1 MRKFLPLAVMTGIM
15 LNPFTAAY
23 IKNDLYASFNM
34 NEYELASETDDAS
47 NSTHTYGYVANEWD
61 NNAPVYESDFS
72 LYNEIPYRFP
82 DDMSVFKNTYP
93 VTRDQNPYGSCWA
106 FASLGL
112 AEFDLIND
120 GNADSSID
128 LSELQLIYF
137 LFNSVTDPL
146 GGTEGDFAYY
156 YNANASTSYLN
167 YGGNYEMASRRLSQ
181 WIGGIPEAEVPY
193 SNASMV
199 LSNGLDSKYAYN
211 YNVAHL
217 RNVYRISLRHNADDV
232 KQQIMEH
239 GAVGVM
245 YYHNDFNLSSASDG
259 TVYNYYDTA
268 ASGGGHAVMIVGW
281 DDTYSRNN
289 FAWAQPANDGAWL
302 IRNSW
307 GNYIDYFWMSYET
320 ASLQDTAWV
329 FDFEASDEY
338 DNNYQLDGGLETY
351 SVSYTTM
358 ANVFTAKNDNE
369 VKSETLKAVSLSTS
383 MSTNVNYTIE
393 VYTDLTDEKNP
404 LSGTKQESATTQG
417 TTAYAGRYTIEL
429 NNEVK
434 IVPGSRFAIVVSV
447 DKPALDCEQATC
459 IANGENFSNMIW
471 ERRVSLN
478 DGKTFYKYGDKFYA
492 YPSNLR
498 VKAFTTDDENTSNIP
513 DVPET
518 PSEPDVPDVPETPSK
533 PDNPDVPDV
542 PETPSEPDVPDEPE
556 TPSKPDNPDIPDVPE
571 TPSEPDNPDV
581 PEVPD
586 VPSEPDIPD
595 APETPSEPDVPD
607 VPDTPDVPATPD
619 IQELPSYT
627 IGELDYSPVFNANYY
642 YLHNAD
648 LANAFG
654 KDAQA
659 LFNHFISY
667 GIYEG
672 RQACESF
679 NPLNYRNNYRDL
691 DAAFGE
697 DLSAY
702 YAHYIKYGKAEG
714 RSGVNI
720 NTPDTVPDYTPDVK
734 PNYDYVIDGID
745 YSVVFDADYY
755 YNTHRDVANAFG
767 KDNKALFN
775 HFMTYGIYEGRQ
787 ANIEFNVEAYKERYR
802 DLSETFGSDI
812 RTYYIHY
819 ILYGKAEGR
828 SAVGGSGYIYDG
840 IDYSAVFDSGYYH
853 DHYGDLA
860 NAFGSDSVALFEHF
874 VKYGMDEGRQAS
886 TGFNVYTY
894 MNRYRDLNAAYG
906 SDLKMYYQHYIKYG
920 ISEGRSAQ

>member
-34 NEYELASETDDAS
+34 NEYELASENDDAS
-47 NSTHTYGYVANEWD
+47 NNSTHTYGYVANEWD

-93 VTRDQNPYGSCWA
+93 VTRNQNPYGSCWA

-120 GNADSSID
+120 GTADSSID

-156 YNANASTSYLN
+156 YNANASTSYLD

-239 GAVGVM
+239 GAVGAM
-245 YYHNDFNLSSASDG
+245 YYHDDFNLSSASDG

-478 DGKTFYKYGDKFYA
+478 DGKTFYRYGDKFYA

-518 PSEPDVPDVPETPSK
+518 PSEPDIPDVPETPSEPGVPDVPETPSK
-533 PDNPDVPDV
+533 PDNPDVPDA
-542 PETPSEPDVPDEPE
+542 
-556 TPSKPDNPDIPDVPE
+556 I
-571 TPSEPDNPDV
+571 
-581 PEVPD
+581 
-586 VPSEPDIPD
+586 
-595 APETPSEPDVPD
+595 
-607 VPDTPDVPATPD
+607 
-619 IQELPSYT
+619 
-627 IGELDYSPVFNANYY
+627 F
-642 YLHNAD
+642 
-648 LANAFG
+648 F
-654 KDAQA
+654 
-659 LFNHFISY
+659 
-667 GIYEG
+667 
-672 RQACESF
+672 
-679 NPLNYRNNYRDL
+679 
-691 DAAFGE
+691 
-697 DLSAY
+697 
-702 YAHYIKYGKAEG
+702 
-714 RSGVNI
+714 
-720 NTPDTVPDYTPDVK
+720 
-734 PNYDYVIDGID
+734 
-745 YSVVFDADYY
+745 
-755 YNTHRDVANAFG
+755 
-767 KDNKALFN
+767 
-775 HFMTYGIYEGRQ
+775 
-787 ANIEFNVEAYKERYR
+787 
-802 DLSETFGSDI
+802 
-812 RTYYIHY
+812 
-819 ILYGKAEGR
+819 
-828 SAVGGSGYIYDG
+828 
-840 IDYSAVFDSGYYH
+840 
-853 DHYGDLA
+853 
-860 NAFGSDSVALFEHF
+860 
-874 VKYGMDEGRQAS
+874 
-886 TGFNVYTY
+886 
-894 MNRYRDLNAAYG
+894 
-906 SDLKMYYQHYIKYG
+906 
-920 ISEGRSAQ
+920 

>member
-1 MRKFLPLAVMTGIM
+1 MRKFLPFAVMTGIM

-23 IKNDLYASFNM
+23 IKNDLYASFNV
-34 NEYELASETDDAS
+34 NEYELTSENDDAS
-47 NSTHTYGYVANEWD
+47 NNSTHTYGYVANEWD

-93 VTRDQNPYGSCWA
+93 VTRNQNPYGSCWA

-120 GNADSSID
+120 GTADSSID

-156 YNANASTSYLN
+156 YNANASTSYLD

-181 WIGGIPEAEVPY
+181 WVGGIPEAEVPY

-211 YNVAHL
+211 FNVAHL

-245 YYHNDFNLSSASDG
+245 YYHDDFNLSSTPDG

-518 PSEPDVPDVPETPSK
+518 PSEPDVPDVP
-533 PDNPDVPDV
+533 
-542 PETPSEPDVPDEPE
+542 
-556 TPSKPDNPDIPDVPE
+556 
-571 TPSEPDNPDV
+571 
-581 PEVPD
+581 
-586 VPSEPDIPD
+586 
-595 APETPSEPDVPD
+595 
-607 VPDTPDVPATPD
+607 DTPDVPATPD

-755 YNTHRDVANAFG
+755 YSTHRDVANAFG

-828 SAVGGSGYIYDG
+828 SAVRGSGYIYDG

>member
-1 MRKFLPLAVMTGIM
+1 M
-15 LNPFTAAY
+15 
-23 IKNDLYASFNM
+23 
-34 NEYELASETDDAS
+34 
-47 NSTHTYGYVANEWD
+47 
-61 NNAPVYESDFS
+61 
-72 LYNEIPYRFP
+72 
-82 DDMSVFKNTYP
+82 
-93 VTRDQNPYGSCWA
+93 
-106 FASLGL
+106 
-112 AEFDLIND
+112 
-120 GNADSSID
+120 
-128 LSELQLIYF
+128 
-137 LFNSVTDPL
+137 
-146 GGTEGDFAYY
+146 
-156 YNANASTSYLN
+156 
-167 YGGNYEMASRRLSQ
+167 
-181 WIGGIPEAEVPY
+181 
-193 SNASMV
+193 
-199 LSNGLDSKYAYN
+199 
-211 YNVAHL
+211 
-217 RNVYRISLRHNADDV
+217 
-232 KQQIMEH
+232 
-239 GAVGVM
+239 
-245 YYHNDFNLSSASDG
+245 
-259 TVYNYYDTA
+259 
-268 ASGGGHAVMIVGW
+268 
-281 DDTYSRNN
+281 
-289 FAWAQPANDGAWL
+289 
-302 IRNSW
+302 
-307 GNYIDYFWMSYET
+307 
-320 ASLQDTAWV
+320 
-329 FDFEASDEY
+329 
-338 DNNYQLDGGLETY
+338 
-351 SVSYTTM
+351 
-358 ANVFTAKNDNE
+358 
-369 VKSETLKAVSLSTS
+369 
-383 MSTNVNYTIE
+383 
-393 VYTDLTDEKNP
+393 
-404 LSGTKQESATTQG
+404 
-417 TTAYAGRYTIEL
+417 
-429 NNEVK
+429 
-434 IVPGSRFAIVVSV
+434 
-447 DKPALDCEQATC
+447 
-459 IANGENFSNMIW
+459 
-471 ERRVSLN
+471 
-478 DGKTFYKYGDKFYA
+478 
-492 YPSNLR
+492 
-498 VKAFTTDDENTSNIP
+498 
-513 DVPET
+513 
-518 PSEPDVPDVPETPSK
+518 
-533 PDNPDVPDV
+533 
-542 PETPSEPDVPDEPE
+542 
-556 TPSKPDNPDIPDVPE
+556 
-571 TPSEPDNPDV
+571 
-581 PEVPD
+581 
-586 VPSEPDIPD
+586 
-595 APETPSEPDVPD
+595 
-607 VPDTPDVPATPD
+607 PDTPDVPATPD

-702 YAHYIKYGKAEG
+702 YAHYIEYGKAEG

-745 YSVVFDADYY
+745 YSVVFDPDYY
-755 YNTHRDVANAFG
+755 YSTHRDVANAFG

-828 SAVGGSGYIYDG
+828 SAVRGSGYIYDG

>member
-34 NEYELASETDDAS
+34 NEYELASENDDAS
-47 NSTHTYGYVANEWD
+47 NNSTHTYGYVANEWD

-93 VTRDQNPYGSCWA
+93 VTRNQNPYGSCWA

-120 GNADSSID
+120 GTADSSID

-156 YNANASTSYLN
+156 YNANASTSYLD

-239 GAVGVM
+239 GAVGAM
-245 YYHNDFNLSSASDG
+245 YYHDDFNLSSASDG

-478 DGKTFYKYGDKFYA
+478 DGKTFYRYGDKFYA

-513 DVPET
+513 D
-518 PSEPDVPDVPETPSK
+518 
-533 PDNPDVPDV
+533 
-542 PETPSEPDVPDEPE
+542 
-556 TPSKPDNPDIPDVPE
+556 
-571 TPSEPDNPDV
+571 
-581 PEVPD
+581 
-586 VPSEPDIPD
+586 
-595 APETPSEPDVPD
+595 APETPSEPDIPD

-755 YNTHRDVANAFG
+755 YNTHRDVANVFG

-828 SAVGGSGYIYDG
+828 SAVRSSGYIYDG

>member
-1 MRKFLPLAVMTGIM
+1 MRKFLPFAVMTGIM

-23 IKNDLYASFNM
+23 IKNDLYASFNV
-34 NEYELASETDDAS
+34 NEYELTSENDDAS
-47 NSTHTYGYVANEWD
+47 NNSTHTYGYVANEWD

-93 VTRDQNPYGSCWA
+93 VTRNQNPYGSCWA

-120 GNADSSID
+120 GAADSSID

-156 YNANASTSYLN
+156 YNANASTSYLD

-245 YYHNDFNLSSASDG
+245 YYHDDFNLSSASDG

-518 PSEPDVPDVPETPSK
+518 PSEPDVPD
-533 PDNPDVPDV
+533 
-542 PETPSEPDVPDEPE
+542 
-556 TPSKPDNPDIPDVPE
+556 
-571 TPSEPDNPDV
+571 
-581 PEVPD
+581 
-586 VPSEPDIPD
+586 
-595 APETPSEPDVPD
+595 
-607 VPDTPDVPATPD
+607 TPDVPATPD
-619 IQELPSYT
+619 IPDLPSYT

-745 YSVVFDADYY
+745 YSVVFDPDYY
-755 YNTHRDVANAFG
+755 YSTHRDVANAFG

-828 SAVGGSGYIYDG
+828 SAVRGSGYIYDG

>member
-34 NEYELASETDDAS
+34 NEYELASENDDAS
-47 NSTHTYGYVANEWD
+47 NNSTHTYGYVANEWD

-93 VTRDQNPYGSCWA
+93 VTRNQNPYGSCWA

-120 GNADSSID
+120 GTADNSID

-156 YNANASTSYLN
+156 YNANASTSYLD

-245 YYHNDFNLSSASDG
+245 YYHDDFNLSSASDG

-338 DNNYQLDGGLETY
+338 DNNYQLDGGLETC

-478 DGKTFYKYGDKFYA
+478 NGKTFYKYGDKFYA

-518 PSEPDVPDVPETPSK
+518 PSEPDVPDVP
-533 PDNPDVPDV
+533 
-542 PETPSEPDVPDEPE
+542 
-556 TPSKPDNPDIPDVPE
+556 
-571 TPSEPDNPDV
+571 
-581 PEVPD
+581 
-586 VPSEPDIPD
+586 SEPDIPD
-595 APETPSEPDVPD
+595 APETPSEPDNPD

-755 YNTHRDVANAFG
+755 YSTHRDVANAFG

-787 ANIEFNVEAYKERYR
+787 ANIEFNVEAYRERYR

-860 NAFGSDSVALFEHF
+860 NAFGS
-874 VKYGMDEGRQAS
+874 
-886 TGFNVYTY
+886 
-894 MNRYRDLNAAYG
+894 
-906 SDLKMYYQHYIKYG
+906 
-920 ISEGRSAQ
+920 

>member
-1 MRKFLPLAVMTGIM
+1 MRKFLPFAVMTGIM

-23 IKNDLYASFNM
+23 IKNDLYASFNV
-34 NEYELASETDDAS
+34 NEYELTSENDDAS
-47 NSTHTYGYVANEWD
+47 NNSTHTYGYVANEWD

-93 VTRDQNPYGSCWA
+93 VTRNQNPYGSCWA

-120 GNADSSID
+120 GAADSSID

-156 YNANASTSYLN
+156 YNANASTSYLD

-245 YYHNDFNLSSASDG
+245 YYHDDFNLSSASDG

-518 PSEPDVPDVPETPSK
+518 PSEPDVPD
-533 PDNPDVPDV
+533 
-542 PETPSEPDVPDEPE
+542 
-556 TPSKPDNPDIPDVPE
+556 
-571 TPSEPDNPDV
+571 
-581 PEVPD
+581 
-586 VPSEPDIPD
+586 
-595 APETPSEPDVPD
+595 
-607 VPDTPDVPATPD
+607 TPDVPATPD
-619 IQELPSYT
+619 IPDLPSYT

-755 YNTHRDVANAFG
+755 YSTHRDVANAFG

>member
-34 NEYELASETDDAS
+34 NEYELASENDDAS
-47 NSTHTYGYVANEWD
+47 NNSTHTYGYVANEWD

-156 YNANASTSYLN
+156 YNANASTSYLD

-239 GAVGVM
+239 GAVGAM
-245 YYHNDFNLSSASDG
+245 YYHDDFNLSSASDG

-518 PSEPDVPDVPETPSK
+518 PSEPD
-533 PDNPDVPDV
+533 
-542 PETPSEPDVPDEPE
+542 
-556 TPSKPDNPDIPDVPE
+556 I
-571 TPSEPDNPDV
+571 
-581 PEVPD
+581 
-586 VPSEPDIPD
+586 
-595 APETPSEPDVPD
+595 PD

-828 SAVGGSGYIYDG
+828 SAVRGSGYIYDG

-874 VKYGMDEGRQAS
+874 IKYGMDEGRQAS

>member
-34 NEYELASETDDAS
+34 NEYELASENDDAS
-47 NSTHTYGYVANEWD
+47 NNSTHTYGYVANEWD

-93 VTRDQNPYGSCWA
+93 VTRNQNPYGSCWA

-120 GNADSSID
+120 GTADNSID

-156 YNANASTSYLN
+156 YNANASTSYLD

-245 YYHNDFNLSSASDG
+245 YYHDDFNLSSASDG

-338 DNNYQLDGGLETY
+338 DNNYQLDGGLETC

-518 PSEPDVPDVPETPSK
+518 PSEPDVPDVP
-533 PDNPDVPDV
+533 
-542 PETPSEPDVPDEPE
+542 
-556 TPSKPDNPDIPDVPE
+556 
-571 TPSEPDNPDV
+571 
-581 PEVPD
+581 
-586 VPSEPDIPD
+586 
-595 APETPSEPDVPD
+595 D

-619 IQELPSYT
+619 IPELPSYT

-642 YLHNAD
+642 YPHNAD

-755 YNTHRDVANAFG
+755 YSTHRDVANAFG

-787 ANIEFNVEAYKERYR
+787 ANIEFNVEAYRERYR

>member
-1 MRKFLPLAVMTGIM
+1 
-15 LNPFTAAY
+15 
-23 IKNDLYASFNM
+23 
-34 NEYELASETDDAS
+34 
-47 NSTHTYGYVANEWD
+47 
-61 NNAPVYESDFS
+61 
-72 LYNEIPYRFP
+72 
-82 DDMSVFKNTYP
+82 
-93 VTRDQNPYGSCWA
+93 
-106 FASLGL
+106 
-112 AEFDLIND
+112 
-120 GNADSSID
+120 
-128 LSELQLIYF
+128 
-137 LFNSVTDPL
+137 
-146 GGTEGDFAYY
+146 
-156 YNANASTSYLN
+156 
-167 YGGNYEMASRRLSQ
+167 
-181 WIGGIPEAEVPY
+181 
-193 SNASMV
+193 
-199 LSNGLDSKYAYN
+199 
-211 YNVAHL
+211 
-217 RNVYRISLRHNADDV
+217 
-232 KQQIMEH
+232 
-239 GAVGVM
+239 
-245 YYHNDFNLSSASDG
+245 
-259 TVYNYYDTA
+259 
-268 ASGGGHAVMIVGW
+268 
-281 DDTYSRNN
+281 
-289 FAWAQPANDGAWL
+289 
-302 IRNSW
+302 
-307 GNYIDYFWMSYET
+307 
-320 ASLQDTAWV
+320 
-329 FDFEASDEY
+329 
-338 DNNYQLDGGLETY
+338 
-351 SVSYTTM
+351 
-358 ANVFTAKNDNE
+358 
-369 VKSETLKAVSLSTS
+369 

-478 DGKTFYKYGDKFYA
+478 DGKTFYRYGDKFYA

-518 PSEPDVPDVPETPSK
+518 PSEPDIPDVPETPSEPGVPDVPETPSK
-533 PDNPDVPDV
+533 PDNPDVPDA
-542 PETPSEPDVPDEPE
+542 
-556 TPSKPDNPDIPDVPE
+556 PE

-595 APETPSEPDVPD
+595 APETPSEPDIPD

-755 YNTHRDVANAFG
+755 YNTHRDVANVFG

-802 DLSETFGSDI
+802 DLSETFGSCL
-812 RTYYIHY
+812 
-819 ILYGKAEGR
+819 LYT
-828 SAVGGSGYIYDG
+828 SPSP
-840 IDYSAVFDSGYYH
+840 
-853 DHYGDLA
+853 
-860 NAFGSDSVALFEHF
+860 
-874 VKYGMDEGRQAS
+874 
-886 TGFNVYTY
+886 
-894 MNRYRDLNAAYG
+894 RDT
-906 SDLKMYYQHYIKYG
+906 
-920 ISEGRSAQ
+920 R

>member
-1 MRKFLPLAVMTGIM
+1 M
-15 LNPFTAAY
+15 
-23 IKNDLYASFNM
+23 
-34 NEYELASETDDAS
+34 
-47 NSTHTYGYVANEWD
+47 
-61 NNAPVYESDFS
+61 
-72 LYNEIPYRFP
+72 
-82 DDMSVFKNTYP
+82 
-93 VTRDQNPYGSCWA
+93 
-106 FASLGL
+106 
-112 AEFDLIND
+112 
-120 GNADSSID
+120 
-128 LSELQLIYF
+128 
-137 LFNSVTDPL
+137 
-146 GGTEGDFAYY
+146 
-156 YNANASTSYLN
+156 
-167 YGGNYEMASRRLSQ
+167 
-181 WIGGIPEAEVPY
+181 
-193 SNASMV
+193 
-199 LSNGLDSKYAYN
+199 
-211 YNVAHL
+211 
-217 RNVYRISLRHNADDV
+217 
-232 KQQIMEH
+232 
-239 GAVGVM
+239 
-245 YYHNDFNLSSASDG
+245 
-259 TVYNYYDTA
+259 
-268 ASGGGHAVMIVGW
+268 
-281 DDTYSRNN
+281 
-289 FAWAQPANDGAWL
+289 
-302 IRNSW
+302 
-307 GNYIDYFWMSYET
+307 
-320 ASLQDTAWV
+320 
-329 FDFEASDEY
+329 
-338 DNNYQLDGGLETY
+338 
-351 SVSYTTM
+351 
-358 ANVFTAKNDNE
+358 
-369 VKSETLKAVSLSTS
+369 
-383 MSTNVNYTIE
+383 
-393 VYTDLTDEKNP
+393 
-404 LSGTKQESATTQG
+404 
-417 TTAYAGRYTIEL
+417 
-429 NNEVK
+429 
-434 IVPGSRFAIVVSV
+434 
-447 DKPALDCEQATC
+447 
-459 IANGENFSNMIW
+459 
-471 ERRVSLN
+471 
-478 DGKTFYKYGDKFYA
+478 
-492 YPSNLR
+492 
-498 VKAFTTDDENTSNIP
+498 
-513 DVPET
+513 
-518 PSEPDVPDVPETPSK
+518 
-533 PDNPDVPDV
+533 
-542 PETPSEPDVPDEPE
+542 
-556 TPSKPDNPDIPDVPE
+556 
-571 TPSEPDNPDV
+571 
-581 PEVPD
+581 
-586 VPSEPDIPD
+586 
-595 APETPSEPDVPD
+595 
-607 VPDTPDVPATPD
+607 PDTPDVPATPD

-755 YNTHRDVANAFG
+755 YSTHRDVANAFG

-874 VKYGMDEGRQAS
+874 IKYGMDEGRQAS

>member
-47 NSTHTYGYVANEWD
+47 NSTHTYGYVDNEFD

-93 VTRDQNPYGSCWA
+93 VTRNQNPYGSCWA

-120 GNADSSID
+120 GTADSSID

-156 YNANASTSYLN
+156 YKANASTSYLD

-245 YYHNDFNLSSASDG
+245 YYHDDFNLSSASDG

-383 MSTNVNYTIE
+383 MSTNVIYTIE
-393 VYTDLTDEKNP
+393 VYTELTDE
-404 LSGTKQESATTQG
+404 
-417 TTAYAGRYTIEL
+417 
-429 NNEVK
+429 
-434 IVPGSRFAIVVSV
+434 
-447 DKPALDCEQATC
+447 
-459 IANGENFSNMIW
+459 
-471 ERRVSLN
+471 
-478 DGKTFYKYGDKFYA
+478 
-492 YPSNLR
+492 
-498 VKAFTTDDENTSNIP
+498 
-513 DVPET
+513 
-518 PSEPDVPDVPETPSK
+518 
-533 PDNPDVPDV
+533 
-542 PETPSEPDVPDEPE
+542 
-556 TPSKPDNPDIPDVPE
+556 
-571 TPSEPDNPDV
+571 
-581 PEVPD
+581 
-586 VPSEPDIPD
+586 
-595 APETPSEPDVPD
+595 
-607 VPDTPDVPATPD
+607 
-619 IQELPSYT
+619 
-627 IGELDYSPVFNANYY
+627 
-642 YLHNAD
+642 
-648 LANAFG
+648 
-654 KDAQA
+654 
-659 LFNHFISY
+659 
-667 GIYEG
+667 
-672 RQACESF
+672 
-679 NPLNYRNNYRDL
+679 
-691 DAAFGE
+691 
-697 DLSAY
+697 
-702 YAHYIKYGKAEG
+702 
-714 RSGVNI
+714 
-720 NTPDTVPDYTPDVK
+720 
-734 PNYDYVIDGID
+734 
-745 YSVVFDADYY
+745 
-755 YNTHRDVANAFG
+755 
-767 KDNKALFN
+767 
-775 HFMTYGIYEGRQ
+775 
-787 ANIEFNVEAYKERYR
+787 
-802 DLSETFGSDI
+802 
-812 RTYYIHY
+812 
-819 ILYGKAEGR
+819 
-828 SAVGGSGYIYDG
+828 
-840 IDYSAVFDSGYYH
+840 
-853 DHYGDLA
+853 
-860 NAFGSDSVALFEHF
+860 
-874 VKYGMDEGRQAS
+874 
-886 TGFNVYTY
+886 
-894 MNRYRDLNAAYG
+894 
-906 SDLKMYYQHYIKYG
+906 
-920 ISEGRSAQ
+920 

>member
-34 NEYELASETDDAS
+34 NEYELASENDDAS
-47 NSTHTYGYVANEWD
+47 NNSTHTYGYVANEWD

-93 VTRDQNPYGSCWA
+93 VTRNQNPYGSCWA

-120 GNADSSID
+120 GTADSSID

-156 YNANASTSYLN
+156 YNANASTSYLD

-239 GAVGVM
+239 GAVGAM
-245 YYHNDFNLSSASDG
+245 YYHDDFNLSSASDG

-478 DGKTFYKYGDKFYA
+478 DGKTFYRYGDKFYA

-518 PSEPDVPDVPETPSK
+518 PSEPD
-533 PDNPDVPDV
+533 
-542 PETPSEPDVPDEPE
+542 
-556 TPSKPDNPDIPDVPE
+556 I
-571 TPSEPDNPDV
+571 
-581 PEVPD
+581 
-586 VPSEPDIPD
+586 
-595 APETPSEPDVPD
+595 PD

-672 RQACESF
+672 QACESF

-755 YNTHRDVANAFG
+755 YNTHRDVANVFG

-828 SAVGGSGYIYDG
+828 SAVRSSGYIYDG

>member
-478 DGKTFYKYGDKFYA
+478 DGKTFYRYGDKFYA

-518 PSEPDVPDVPETPSK
+518 PSEPDVPDVP
-533 PDNPDVPDV
+533 
-542 PETPSEPDVPDEPE
+542 
-556 TPSKPDNPDIPDVPE
+556 
-571 TPSEPDNPDV
+571 
-581 PEVPD
+581 
-586 VPSEPDIPD
+586 
-595 APETPSEPDVPD
+595 
-607 VPDTPDVPATPD
+607 DTPDVPATPD
-619 IQELPSYT
+619 IPELPSYT

-659 LFNHFISY
+659 LFNHFITY

-679 NPLNYRNNYRDL
+679 NPLNYRNNYGDL

-874 VKYGMDEGRQAS
+874 IKYGMDEGRQAS

>member
-15 LNPFTAAY
+15 LNPLTAAY
-23 IKNDLYASFNM
+23 IKNDFYASFNS
-34 NEYELASETDDAS
+34 NEYELASEIDDEG
-47 NSTHTYGYVANEWD
+47 NSTDTYGYVANEWD
-61 NNAPVYESDFS
+61 NNAPAYESNFS
-72 LYNEIPYRFP
+72 LYCEIPYRFP
-82 DDMSVFKNTYP
+82 DDMSVFKNSYP
-93 VTRDQNPYGSCWA
+93 VTRNQNPYGSCWA

-146 GGTEGDFAYY
+146 GGTEGDSAYY
-156 YNANASTSYLN
+156 YNDNTSISYLD

-181 WIGGIPEAEVPY
+181 WIGAIPEAEVPY
-193 SNASMV
+193 SNASIV

-245 YYHNDFNLSSASDG
+245 YYHDDFNLSEASDG
-259 TVYNYYDTA
+259 TGYNYYDTA

-289 FAWAQPANDGAWL
+289 FAWNQPDNDGAWL

-307 GNYIDYFWMSYET
+307 GEYIDYFWMSYET

-329 FDFEASDEY
+329 FDFKTNDGY

-351 SVSYTTM
+351 SIGYTTM
-358 ANVFTAKNDNE
+358 ANVFTAKNDYE
-369 VKSETLKAVSLSTS
+369 VKSETLKAISLSTS

-404 LSGTKQESATTQG
+404 LSGTKQENATTQG
-417 TTAYAGRYTIEL
+417 TTAYAGIYTIEL
-429 NNEVK
+429 NDEVK

-447 DKPALDCEQATC
+447 DKPALDCEQATS
-459 IANGENFSNMIW
+459 IANGENLSNMIW
-471 ERRVSLN
+471 ERRVSFN

-498 VKAFTTDDENTSNIP
+498 VKAFTTDDEDTPSIP
-513 DVPET
+513 EVPET
-518 PSEPDVPDVPETPSK
+518 PDEPDIPEVPETP
-533 PDNPDVPDV
+533 D
-542 PETPSEPDVPDEPE
+542 
-556 TPSKPDNPDIPDVPE
+556 
-571 TPSEPDNPDV
+571 
-581 PEVPD
+581 
-586 VPSEPDIPD
+586 EPDIPEV
-595 APETPSEPDVPD
+595 PE
-607 VPDTPDVPATPD
+607 TPDVPATPD
-619 IQELPSYT
+619 ISELPSYI
-627 IGELDYSPVFNANYY
+627 IGELDYAPVFNANYY

-679 NPLNYRNNYRDL
+679 NPFNYRNNYRDL

-720 NTPDTVPDYTPDVK
+720 NTPDTVPDYAPDVK

-755 YNTHRDVANAFG
+755 YSIHQDVANAFG
-767 KDNKALFN
+767 KDNNALFN

-787 ANIEFNVEAYKERYR
+787 ANKEFNVEAYKDRYR

-828 SAVGGSGYIYDG
+828 SAAGGSGYIYDG

-874 VKYGMDEGRQAS
+874 VRYGMDEGRQAS
-886 TGFNVYTY
+886 ADFNVYTY

-906 SDLKMYYQHYIKYG
+906 GDLKMYYQHYIRYG

>member
-478 DGKTFYKYGDKFYA
+478 DGKTFYRYGDKFYA

-518 PSEPDVPDVPETPSK
+518 PSEPDVPDVP
-533 PDNPDVPDV
+533 
-542 PETPSEPDVPDEPE
+542 
-556 TPSKPDNPDIPDVPE
+556 
-571 TPSEPDNPDV
+571 
-581 PEVPD
+581 
-586 VPSEPDIPD
+586 
-595 APETPSEPDVPD
+595 
-607 VPDTPDVPATPD
+607 DTPDVPATPD
-619 IQELPSYT
+619 IPELPSYT

-659 LFNHFISY
+659 LFNHFITY

-679 NPLNYRNNYRDL
+679 NPLNYRNNYGDL

-874 VKYGMDEGRQAS
+874 IKYGMDEGRQAS
-886 TGFNVYTY
+886 TG
-894 MNRYRDLNAAYG
+894 L
-906 SDLKMYYQHYIKYG
+906 MYIHI
-920 ISEGRSAQ
+920 

>member
-34 NEYELASETDDAS
+34 NEYELASENDDAS
-47 NSTHTYGYVANEWD
+47 NNSTHTYGYVANEWD

-93 VTRDQNPYGSCWA
+93 VTRNQNPYGSCWA

-120 GNADSSID
+120 GTADSSID

-156 YNANASTSYLN
+156 YNANASTSYLD

-239 GAVGVM
+239 GAVGAM
-245 YYHNDFNLSSASDG
+245 YYHDDFNLSSASDG

-478 DGKTFYKYGDKFYA
+478 DGKTFYRYGDKFYA

-518 PSEPDVPDVPETPSK
+518 PSEPD
-533 PDNPDVPDV
+533 
-542 PETPSEPDVPDEPE
+542 
-556 TPSKPDNPDIPDVPE
+556 I
-571 TPSEPDNPDV
+571 
-581 PEVPD
+581 
-586 VPSEPDIPD
+586 
-595 APETPSEPDVPD
+595 PD

-755 YNTHRDVANAFG
+755 YNTHRDVANVFG

-828 SAVGGSGYIYDG
+828 SAVRSSGYIYDG

>member
-34 NEYELASETDDAS
+34 NEYELASENDDAS
-47 NSTHTYGYVANEWD
+47 NNSTHTYGYVANEWD

-93 VTRDQNPYGSCWA
+93 VTRNQNPYGSCWA

-120 GNADSSID
+120 GTADNSID

-156 YNANASTSYLN
+156 YNANASTSYLD

-245 YYHNDFNLSSASDG
+245 YYHDDFNLSSASDG

-338 DNNYQLDGGLETY
+338 DNNYQLDGGLETC

-518 PSEPDVPDVPETPSK
+518 PSEPDVPDVPETPS
-533 PDNPDVPDV
+533 
-542 PETPSEPDVPDEPE
+542 EPD
-556 TPSKPDNPDIPDVPE
+556 
-571 TPSEPDNPDV
+571 
-581 PEVPD
+581 
-586 VPSEPDIPD
+586 
-595 APETPSEPDVPD
+595 APD

-619 IQELPSYT
+619 IQELPSYI

-874 VKYGMDEGRQAS
+874 IKYGMDEGRQAS

>member
-1 MRKFLPLAVMTGIM
+1 MRKFLPFAVMTGIM

-23 IKNDLYASFNM
+23 IKNDLYASFNV
-34 NEYELASETDDAS
+34 NEYELTSENDDAS
-47 NSTHTYGYVANEWD
+47 NNSTHTYGYVANEWD

-93 VTRDQNPYGSCWA
+93 VTRNQNPYGSCWA

-120 GNADSSID
+120 GTADSSID

-146 GGTEGDFAYY
+146 GGTEGDFASY
-156 YNANASTSYLN
+156 YNANASTSYLD

-181 WIGGIPEAEVPY
+181 WVGGIPEAEVPY

-199 LSNGLDSKYAYN
+199 LSKGLDSKYAYN
-211 YNVAHL
+211 FNVAHL

-245 YYHNDFNLSSASDG
+245 YYHDDFNLSSTPDG

-289 FAWAQPANDGAWL
+289 FAWNQPANDGAWL

-459 IANGENFSNMIW
+459 VANGENFSNMIW
-471 ERRVSLN
+471 ERRVSFN

-518 PSEPDVPDVPETPSK
+518 PSEPDVPDVP
-533 PDNPDVPDV
+533 
-542 PETPSEPDVPDEPE
+542 
-556 TPSKPDNPDIPDVPE
+556 
-571 TPSEPDNPDV
+571 
-581 PEVPD
+581 
-586 VPSEPDIPD
+586 
-595 APETPSEPDVPD
+595 
-607 VPDTPDVPATPD
+607 DTPDVPATPD
-619 IQELPSYT
+619 IPELPSYT

-755 YNTHRDVANAFG
+755 YSTHRDVANAFG

-787 ANIEFNVEAYKERYR
+787 ANIEFNVEAYRERYR